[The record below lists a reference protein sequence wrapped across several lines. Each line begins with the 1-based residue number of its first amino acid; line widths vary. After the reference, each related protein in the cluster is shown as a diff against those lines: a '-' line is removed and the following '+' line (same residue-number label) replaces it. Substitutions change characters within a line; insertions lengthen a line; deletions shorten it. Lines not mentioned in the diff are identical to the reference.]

1 MVLKSVGVLSAAKI
15 VGLMYAILGLIM
27 GLLFAAIFSM
37 IPMSEANP
45 DMPGWLA
52 PMFGTS
58 AIIIAPIF
66 YGCMGFVGGAIA
78 AVVYNA
84 LSGMMGGL
92 ELRLESTTSSP
103 GAPTRP

>member
-27 GLLFAAIFSM
+27 GLFFAAIFSM
-37 IPMSEANP
+37 IPMNDAANP
-45 DMPGWLA
+45 DMPTWLA
-52 PMFGTS
+52 PMFGTG
-58 AIIIAPIF
+58 AILIMPIF

-92 ELRLESTTSSP
+92 ELRLETTTK
-103 GAPTRP
+103 A

>member
-27 GLLFAAIFSM
+27 GLFFAAVFSM
-37 IPMSEANP
+37 IPMSDANP
-45 DMPGWLA
+45 EMPTWLA
-52 PMFGTS
+52 PMFGTG
-58 AIIIAPIF
+58 AILIMPIF

-78 AVVYNA
+78 AVIYNA

-92 ELRLESTTSSP
+92 ELRLETT
-103 GAPTRP
+103 TRA

>member
-27 GLLFAAIFSM
+27 GLLFAAVFTM
-37 IPMSEANP
+37 IPMADRTNSDIPA
-45 DMPGWLA
+45 WFA
-52 PMFGTS
+52 PMFGTG
-58 AIIIAPIF
+58 AILIMPIF

-78 AVVYNA
+78 AVIYNA

-92 ELRLESTTSSP
+92 ELRLETT
-103 GAPTRP
+103 TRA

>member
-27 GLLFAAIFSM
+27 GLIFAAVFAM
-37 IPMSEANP
+37 IPMADANP
-45 DMPGWLA
+45 DMPHWLA
-52 PMFGTS
+52 PMFGTG
-58 AIIIAPIF
+58 AIVMMPIF

-84 LSGMMGGL
+84 LAGMMGGL
-92 ELRLESTTSSP
+92 VQTETTTP
-103 GAPTRP
+103 A

>member
-27 GLLFAAIFSM
+27 GLVFAAFFAM
-37 IPMSEANP
+37 IPMADPGNAE
-45 DMPGWLA
+45 MPTWLA
-52 PMFGTS
+52 PMFGTG
-58 AIIIAPIF
+58 AILIMPIF
-66 YGCMGFVGGAIA
+66 YGCMGFVGGAVA

-92 ELRLESTTSSP
+92 ELKLETT
-103 GAPTRP
+103 TRA

>member
-27 GLLFAAIFSM
+27 GLFFAAIFSM
-37 IPMSEANP
+37 IPMADASNSE
-45 DMPGWLA
+45 MPTWLA
-52 PMFGTS
+52 PMFGTG
-58 AIIIAPIF
+58 AILIMPIF

-92 ELRLESTTSSP
+92 ELRLET
-103 GAPTRP
+103 ATRP

>member
-27 GLLFAAIFSM
+27 GLLFAAVFSM
-37 IPMSEANP
+37 IPMGDANP
-45 DMPGWLA
+45 EMPTWLA
-52 PMFGTS
+52 PMFGTG
-58 AIIIAPIF
+58 AILIMPIF

-78 AVVYNA
+78 AVVYNG

-92 ELRLESTTSSP
+92 ELKLETT
-103 GAPTRP
+103 TRA

>member
-27 GLLFAAIFSM
+27 GLFFAAIFSM
-37 IPMSEANP
+37 IPMTDANP
-45 DMPGWLA
+45 DMPTWLA
-52 PMFGTS
+52 PMFGTG
-58 AIIIAPIF
+58 AILIMPIF

-78 AVVYNA
+78 AAIYNA

-92 ELRLESTTSSP
+92 ELRLETTTK
-103 GAPTRP
+103 A

>member
-27 GLLFAAIFSM
+27 GLMFAAVFAM
-37 IPMSEANP
+37 VPMGDPGSSE
-45 DMPGWLA
+45 MPTWLA
-52 PMFGTS
+52 PMFGTG
-58 AIIIAPIF
+58 AILIMPVF

-78 AVVYNA
+78 AVVYNG

-92 ELRLESTTSSP
+92 ELKLETTTH
-103 GAPTRP
+103 A

>member
-27 GLLFAAIFSM
+27 GLVFAGFFAM
-37 IPMSEANP
+37 IPMAGGETNP
-45 DMPGWLA
+45 DMPTWLA
-52 PMFGTS
+52 PMFGTG
-58 AIIIAPIF
+58 AILMMPIV

-78 AVVYNA
+78 AVIYNA

-92 ELRLESTTSSP
+92 ELRLETT
-103 GAPTRP
+103 TRP